1 MGRIGQV
8 GRMEGIGQ
16 VGRIGR
22 VGRMERIGQVRR
34 IGRVGLV
41 GWIGR
46 VRQCGTATAVLVWLV
61 APTHLTHLAHPTRLT
76 RPTGALSVAA
86 QPPTEID
93 SSIRSVAAL
102 PGEPHEIAAAA
113 VRRDEARVL
122 TIENRSAFDPA
133 ATKRRAV
140 LIGAP
145 SGDPAT
151 ALDLVRWFKTR
162 APRSLRSRWELSALP
177 NAQFDAADT
186 QSLARWTT
194 FQAPDLIVTI
204 GSIPLQID
212 APVESIAVG
221 NAAAAFEK
229 LLAQPRDVSPL
240 HRTIVDRVART
251 PLAIARL
258 LARRD

>member
-1 MGRIGQV
+1 M
-8 GRMEGIGQ
+8 
-16 VGRIGR
+16 
-22 VGRMERIGQVRR
+22 
-34 IGRVGLV
+34 
-41 GWIGR
+41 
-46 VRQCGTATAVLVWLV
+46 
-61 APTHLTHLAHPTRLT
+61 
-76 RPTGALSVAA
+76 
-86 QPPTEID
+86 
-93 SSIRSVAAL
+93 
-102 PGEPHEIAAAA
+102 
-113 VRRDEARVL
+113 
-122 TIENRSAFDPA
+122 
-133 ATKRRAV
+133 
-140 LIGAP
+140 
-145 SGDPAT
+145 
-151 ALDLVRWFKTR
+151 
-162 APRSLRSRWELSALP
+162 SALP

-258 LARRD
+258 LARRYPETPAISYIPALSWIGGLRVAAIERDDALRARVVEQTGPWISGEKKLFPPPPQAAPGQPPRIQLTSVAGTMVFAEIAASRTARVADERAAALFDKGVAAVVQPVGPLGERLR